1 MNINRRNFLKTSAL
15 AGVLGASGF
24 SASLSAMPKN
34 GNGNVVVALFLR
46 GAADGLSLVPPY
58 ADNNYYNLRPST
70 GVPAPGGGS
79 DAAQDLDGFFGLH
92 PALNQLYQRFT
103 AGEMAVIHAAGSPH
117 DSHSHFEAQ
126 DIMELGI
133 QDPLASTQGWANRY
147 LELTASS
154 DDSLFRGTAIGTGM
168 QLAMQGNYAALGIE
182 TIENFDLLASE
193 GHQDALRSLMK
204 ATYAEDASLSTTAG
218 NALDAMD
225 ELLAN
230 DVAGLSPQNGAQ
242 YDENSSL
249 AVALMNAARL
259 IRAEMGCELIT
270 VDSNNWDHHDGLVAS
285 INDRA
290 MDLDAALNAFMVD
303 LGTLMDRVTI
313 VVMSEFGRRAYENAS
328 GGTDHGHGGVMF
340 ALGAG
345 VQGGQVLADWP
356 GLQES
361 QLYGKGDLQVT
372 TDYRAVLGSIIEARM
387 QPVDLQSVFPDYTGS
402 ILSGLMV

>member
-1 MNINRRNFLKTSAL
+1 MKINRRDFLKTSAL
-15 AGVLGASGF
+15 AGALGACGF
-24 SASLSAMPKN
+24 SASLSAMPKS

-70 GVPAPGGGS
+70 AVPAPGGGS

-92 PALNQLYQRFT
+92 PALTQLHQFYT
-103 AGEMAVIHAAGSPH
+103 NGDLAIVHATGSPH

-126 DIMELGI
+126 DIMELGV
-133 QDPLASTQGWANRY
+133 QDPLVTPQGWANRY
-147 LELTASS
+147 LDLTASS
-154 DDSLFRGTAIGTGM
+154 EDSLFRGTAIGTGM
-168 QLAMQGNYAALGIE
+168 QLAMQGDYAALGIE
-182 TIENFDLLASE
+182 TIENFDLLARESHKE
-193 GHQDALRSLMK
+193 ALRTLMK
-204 ATYAEDASLSTTAG
+204 ATYAEDASLDTTAI
-218 NALDAMD
+218 NALEAMD

-230 DVAGLSPQNGAQ
+230 NVAALQPQNGAV

-249 AVALMNAARL
+249 AISLMNAARL
-259 IRAEMGCELIT
+259 IRSDLGSEIIT
-270 VDSNNWDHHDGLVAS
+270 VDSTGWDHHDGLVAS

-290 MDLDAALNAFMVD
+290 TDLNAALGAFVQD
-303 LGTLMDRVTI
+303 LGDLMDRVTI

-345 VQGGQVLADWP
+345 VNGGQVLSDWP
-356 GLQES
+356 GLEES

-372 TDYRAVLGSIIEARM
+372 TDYRAVLGSIIQSRL
-387 QPVDLQSVFPDYTGS
+387 QPVDLEAVFPDFSGS
-402 ILSGLMV
+402 PLSGLMV